1 MNKTVTLRRKLLTW
15 LLLPMLVLLLMSAVI
30 TYYFAFRF
38 ANSAYDYS
46 LLDSPQDLAGQ
57 IVTVKGKAS
66 LDLPPSARQIFLSDK
81 MDTIYYNVARRDGTV
96 ISGETDLPLPDIIK
110 GPGFSTVRDG
120 TFRGQK
126 VRIAALSYLPPGLS
140 PDHSVLIQVAETLNR
155 RKRMAGRIVTAMLLP
170 QFLLIVLAALIVWTG
185 IGRGLAPLERLHRE
199 IAARSDRDLSP
210 VEESNT
216 PEEVRPIIQ
225 EINELMGRLGRSLET
240 QRRFIAD
247 AAHQLR
253 TPLAGLKT
261 QTSLALRQS
270 VTGNLQH
277 SLGQIDASADRTI
290 RLVNQMLALAQVEP
304 GSDRLFDLK
313 PLDLGKLVRE
323 TVKEWVPAVIKKDMD
338 LGYEGPDG
346 SIMIDG
352 DMVRVKMMIDNLIDN
367 AVRYS
372 PKGSSIT
379 TRLEEADGAVIL
391 TIEDNG
397 AGIPPGERNA
407 VFQRFYRVPDNPV
420 AGSGLGLSI
429 VQEIVTSHGARISI
443 ETPEGHP
450 GTSVKVTFPRIT

>member
-1 MNKTVTLRRKLLTW
+1 M
-15 LLLPMLVLLLMSAVI
+15 
-30 TYYFAFRF
+30 
-38 ANSAYDYS
+38 
-46 LLDSPQDLAGQ
+46 
-57 IVTVKGKAS
+57 
-66 LDLPPSARQIFLSDK
+66 
-81 MDTIYYNVARRDGTV
+81 
-96 ISGETDLPLPDIIK
+96 
-110 GPGFSTVRDG
+110 
-120 TFRGQK
+120 
-126 VRIAALSYLPPGLS
+126 RIASLSYLPPGLS
-140 PDHSVLIQVAETLNR
+140 PDRSVLIQVAETLNK
-155 RKRMAGRIVTAMLLP
+155 RKKMAGQIITAMLLP
-170 QFLLIVLAALIVWTG
+170 QFLLIVLVALIVWTG
-185 IGRGLAPLERLHRE
+185 IGRGLAPLGQLHRD

-216 PEEVRPIIQ
+216 PQEVRPIIH
-225 EINELMGRLGRSLET
+225 EINELMRRLDKALET

-261 QTSLALRQS
+261 QASLALRQS
-270 VTGNLQH
+270 VPGSLQH
-277 SLGQIDASADRTI
+277 SLKQIDASTDRTI
-290 RLVNQMLALAQVEP
+290 RLINQMLALAQVEP

-313 PLDLGKLVRE
+313 PLDIGKLVRE

-338 LGYEGPDG
+338 LGYEGPGD

-372 PKGSSIT
+372 SNGSSIT
-379 TRLEEADGAVIL
+379 ARLEEAGGSVIL
-391 TIEDNG
+391 TVEDDG

-443 ETPEGHP
+443 EAPEGHP
-450 GTSVKVTFPRIT
+450 GTLVKVTFPRIT